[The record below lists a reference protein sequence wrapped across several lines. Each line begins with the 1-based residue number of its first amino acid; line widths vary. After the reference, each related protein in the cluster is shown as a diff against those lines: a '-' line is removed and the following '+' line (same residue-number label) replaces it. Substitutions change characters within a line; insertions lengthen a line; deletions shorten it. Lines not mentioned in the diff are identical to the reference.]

1 VAAGGGARGA
11 RRFAHKKHRLFKG
24 LKCGSS
30 FKSILYSVRKNKD
43 LHACLSRDRENSL
56 GARLLG
62 FPLDPYPS
70 TGLTVERS
78 TGTPPC
84 RTCRRRAPRMGS
96 DASAAEVD
104 LLRSQIPFQ
113 SDGELVLPPLDGAGV
128 GLVLVDVSNG
138 FCTVGAGNLVSIL
151 LLLLLVFMA
160 TEVLTE

>member
-1 VAAGGGARGA
+1 
-11 RRFAHKKHRLFKG
+11 
-24 LKCGSS
+24 
-30 FKSILYSVRKNKD
+30 
-43 LHACLSRDRENSL
+43 
-56 GARLLG
+56 
-62 FPLDPYPS
+62 
-70 TGLTVERS
+70 
-78 TGTPPC
+78 
-84 RTCRRRAPRMGS
+84 MGS